1 MLAARPRHGL
11 DDRWLSVTRPTGF
24 TRWWRVFL
32 PWQLWRFVVLNLKM
46 VEIIIKGH
54 H

>member
-1 MLAARPRHGL
+1 MLAPSRHAL
-11 DDRWLSVTRPTGF
+11 NDRWLSVTRPTAI

-32 PWQLWRFVVLNLKM
+32 PWQLVRFVMINWKM
-46 VEIIIKGH
+46 VEIIIKSH